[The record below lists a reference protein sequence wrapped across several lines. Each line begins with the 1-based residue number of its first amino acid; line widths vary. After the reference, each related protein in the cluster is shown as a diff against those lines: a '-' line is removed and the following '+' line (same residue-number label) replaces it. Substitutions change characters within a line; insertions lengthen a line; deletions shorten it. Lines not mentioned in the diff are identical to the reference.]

1 MRSGIRLGID
11 PGQARIGTALSDPS
25 GILATPLQTVRVDG
39 QEYATLCQIVVEQ
52 AVDFVIVGLPL
63 SLSGAWT
70 ESTRQARD
78 LATKLSTMVTVPV
91 RMIDERL
98 TTTTANRTLRATGTS
113 QRAGRSVIDQI
124 AAVTLLQQALDS
136 ERQLGREVGW
146 SIQEVAEMNND

>member
-11 PGQARIGTALSDPS
+11 PGQARIGTALSDPA
-25 GILATPLQTVRVDG
+25 GILATPLRTVPVDG
-39 QEYATLCQIVVEQ
+39 QEYAVLSQIVRDES
-52 AVDFVIVGLPL
+52 VDFIVVGLPL

-70 ESTRQARD
+70 ESTRHARA
-78 LATKLSTMVTVPV
+78 LATELSTMVSVPV

-98 TTTTANRTLRATGTS
+98 TTTSANRTLRATGTS